1 MFLSSL
7 LQKPSQSSNLI
18 TFLLLITVV
27 LCYGDRFEDGSDSND
42 DSGRA
47 LRYEEP
53 MVWSH
58 YLENYVLR

>member
-7 LQKPSQSSNLI
+7 LKKPLGFQQFV